1 MGLAE
6 LTLEGFLDQAA
17 SAAPTP
23 GGGALAAV
31 GAALAAAMIGMTARL
46 TEGRR
51 RYESVQEEA
60 AQLGAEGDAARR
72 ALLELAEADAEAYEA
87 VVAAM
92 RLPRDDEAQ
101 RAGRAAAL
109 QTALVEAT
117 RVPATVAERA
127 EAVLTLAEAAAGVTY
142 HNALGDVATAALLA
156 EAAMR
161 VAAVQAELNLAGIAD
176 DGFTA
181 AMAAELA
188 PRAAGAPERVEAI
201 LTTVRRR
208 AAEGA

>member
-6 LTLEGFLDQAA
+6 LTLEGFLDQAG

-31 GAALAAAMIGMTARL
+31 GGALAAAMIGMTARL
-46 TEGRR
+46 TQGRR
-51 RYESVQEEA
+51 HYETVQEEVA
-60 AQLGAEGDAARR
+60 RLGAEGDAARWT
-72 ALLELAEADAEAYEA
+72 LLELAEADAGAYEA

-92 RLPRDDEAQ
+92 RLPRDDEDQ
-101 RAGRAAAL
+101 RAARAAVL

-127 EAVLTLAEAAAGVTY
+127 EAVLGLAEVAAVVTY
-142 HNALGDVATAALLA
+142 HRALGDVATAAFLA

-161 VAAVQAELNLAGIAD
+161 SAAVQAELNLDGIAD
-176 DGFTA
+176 AGFVA
-181 AMAAELA
+181 GMAAELA
-188 PRAAGAPERVEAI
+188 PRAVGARERVEVI